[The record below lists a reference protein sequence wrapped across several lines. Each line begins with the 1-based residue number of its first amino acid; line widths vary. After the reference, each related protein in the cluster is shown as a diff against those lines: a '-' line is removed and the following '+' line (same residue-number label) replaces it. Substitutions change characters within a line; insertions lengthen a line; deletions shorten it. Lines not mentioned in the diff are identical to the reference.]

1 MRPEGAD
8 EAVIERPRP
17 RRKPHG
23 GVCSPSGALGHSGE
37 GMRRRRSI
45 WFTRVTRGVATVA
58 VGALIGFLVPTIAAD
73 LTPEEEVA
81 QERVAESPVA
91 RQFIDAFVADDQIV
105 LKSLGVDAATL
116 SHSSRFKAEYLRVD
130 RPVHLGS
137 WVVSGGITLH
147 AYSVHV
153 VDQEGTEDQLAWRVA
168 SVGGTVGI
176 IDPPG
181 QVATP

>member
-1 MRPEGAD
+1 
-8 EAVIERPRP
+8 
-17 RRKPHG
+17 
-23 GVCSPSGALGHSGE
+23 
-37 GMRRRRSI
+37 MRRRRNI
-45 WFTRVTRGVATVA
+45 WFTRVTRGVATIA
-58 VGALIGFLVPTIAAD
+58 VGALLGFLLPTMASD
-73 LTPEEEVA
+73 LAPKEEVA

-91 RQFIDAFVADDQIV
+91 RQFIDAFVADDQPV
-105 LKSLGVDAATL
+105 LQGLGVDAATV
-116 SHSSRFKAEYLRVD
+116 SHAARFKAEYAQID

-137 WVVSGGITLH
+137 WVVGGGITLH

-153 VDQEGTEDQLAWRVA
+153 VDMQGGEDQLAWRVA